1 MRIAVLEDSLIQQKR
16 IRNLLDLSHRLC
28 FFSAV
33 EEYMESNFYF
43 DLLLLDIELGSQNGI
58 EFIKKHPDK
67 QRFIVYVSSHSEAMA
82 DTFDTNVLGF
92 IIKDRIE
99 DALVEKVNQ
108 VEQRIHQLE
117 KIELNLPYET
127 RYVYRDDIL
136 YFQIENGVF
145 ALLKDGTKLSLVNET
160 LKEIEATLSDSF
172 VRVNNNVLINFS
184 KVDYLDVKNHK
195 IIMLNGTIIS
205 VSVRRWKK
213 VKEHYIQMRT
223 SIWCA
228 SSVQLI

>member
-28 FFSAV
+28 FFSTV

-43 DLLLLDIELGSQNGI
+43 DLLLLDIELGTQNGI

-160 LKEIEATLSDSF
+160 LKEIEAQLSDSF
-172 VRVNNNVLINFS
+172 IRVNNNVLINFS

-195 IIMLNGTIIS
+195 IIMLEGTIIS

-223 SIWCA
+223 SI
-228 SSVQLI
+228 

>member
-43 DLLLLDIELGSQNGI
+43 DLLLLDIELGTQNGI

-117 KIELNLPYET
+117 KIALSLPYET

-160 LKEIEATLSDSF
+160 LKEIEAQLSDSF
-172 VRVNNNVLINFS
+172 IRVNNNVLINFS

-223 SIWCA
+223 SI
-228 SSVQLI
+228 

>member
-1 MRIAVLEDSLIQQKR
+1 MRIAVLEDSLIQQER

-67 QRFIVYVSSHSEAMA
+67 QRFIVYVSSHSETMA

-92 IIKDRIE
+92 ITKERIE

-108 VEQRIHQLE
+108 VEKRIHQLE
-117 KIELNLPYET
+117 KIALSLPYET

-136 YFQIENGVF
+136 YFQIDNGVF

-160 LKEIEATLSDSF
+160 LKEIEAMLSDSF

-223 SIWCA
+223 SI
-228 SSVQLI
+228 

>member
-43 DLLLLDIELGSQNGI
+43 DLLLLDIELGTQNGI

-195 IIMLNGTIIS
+195 IIMLEGTIIS

-223 SIWCA
+223 SI
-228 SSVQLI
+228 

>member
-1 MRIAVLEDSLIQQKR
+1 MRIAILEDSLIQQER

-28 FFSAV
+28 FFSTV

-92 IIKDRIE
+92 VTKDRIE
-99 DALVEKVNQ
+99 EALVKKVNQ

-117 KIELNLPYET
+117 KIALSLPYET
-127 RYVYRDDIL
+127 RHVYRDDIL

-160 LKEIEATLSDSF
+160 LKEIEAQLSDSF
-172 VRVNNNVLINFS
+172 IRVNNNVLINFS

-195 IIMLNGTIIS
+195 IIMLEGTIIS

-223 SIWCA
+223 SI
-228 SSVQLI
+228 

>member
-43 DLLLLDIELGSQNGI
+43 DLLLLDIELGTQNGI

-160 LKEIEATLSDSF
+160 LKEIEAMLSDSF

-223 SIWCA
+223 SI
-228 SSVQLI
+228 

>member
-1 MRIAVLEDSLIQQKR
+1 MRIAVLEDSLIQQER

-33 EEYMESNFYF
+33 EEYVKSNFYF

-117 KIELNLPYET
+117 KIALSLPYET

-160 LKEIEATLSDSF
+160 LKEIEAQLSDSF
-172 VRVNNNVLINFS
+172 IRVNNNVLINFS

-195 IIMLNGTIIS
+195 IIMLEGTIIS

-223 SIWCA
+223 SI
-228 SSVQLI
+228 

>member
-1 MRIAVLEDSLIQQKR
+1 MRIAILEDSLIQQER

-28 FFSAV
+28 FFSTV
-33 EEYMESNFYF
+33 EEYVKSNFYF

-58 EFIKKHPDK
+58 EFIKKYPDK
-67 QRFIVYVSSHSEAMA
+67 QRFIIYVSSHSEAMA

-92 IIKDRIE
+92 VTKDRIE
-99 DALVEKVNQ
+99 EALVEKVNQ

-117 KIELNLPYET
+117 KIALSLPYET

-136 YFQIENGVF
+136 YFQIDNGIFV
-145 ALLKDGTKLSLVNET
+145 LLKDGMKLSLVNET

-172 VRVNNNVLINFS
+172 IRVNNHMLINFS
-184 KVDYLDVKNHK
+184 KVDYLDVKNHE
-195 IIMLNGTIIS
+195 IIMLDGMIIS

-223 SIWCA
+223 SI
-228 SSVQLI
+228 

>member
-92 IIKDRIE
+92 ITKERIE

-117 KIELNLPYET
+117 KIALNLPYET
-127 RYVYRDDIL
+127 RYVYRVDIL

-145 ALLKDGTKLSLVNET
+145 VLLKDGTKLSLVNET
-160 LKEIEATLSDSF
+160 LKEIEAQLSDSF
-172 VRVNNNVLINFS
+172 IRVNNNVLINFS
-184 KVDYLDVKNHK
+184 KVDYLDVNNHK

-213 VKEHYIQMRT
+213 VKEHYIQIRT
-223 SIWCA
+223 SI
-228 SSVQLI
+228 

>member
-92 IIKDRIE
+92 ITKERIE

-117 KIELNLPYET
+117 KIALNLPYEI
-127 RYVYRDDIL
+127 RYVYRDGIL

-145 ALLKDGTKLSLVNET
+145 VLLKDGTKLSLVNET
-160 LKEIEATLSDSF
+160 LKEIEAQLSDSF
-172 VRVNNNVLINFS
+172 IRVNNNVLINFS
-184 KVDYLDVKNHK
+184 KVDYLDVNNHK

-223 SIWCA
+223 SI
-228 SSVQLI
+228 

>member
-43 DLLLLDIELGSQNGI
+43 DLLLLDIELGNQNGI

-67 QRFIVYVSSHSEAMA
+67 QRFIVYVSSHSETMA

-92 IIKDRIE
+92 VTKNRIE
-99 DALVEKVNQ
+99 EALVEKVNQ

-136 YFQIENGVF
+136 YFQIENDIFV
-145 ALLKDGTKLSLVNET
+145 LLKDGTKLSLVNET

-195 IIMLNGTIIS
+195 IIMLDGTIIS

-223 SIWCA
+223 SI
-228 SSVQLI
+228 

>member
-43 DLLLLDIELGSQNGI
+43 DLLLLDIELGTQNGI

-160 LKEIEATLSDSF
+160 LKEIEAQLSDSF
-172 VRVNNNVLINFS
+172 IRVNNNVLINFS

-223 SIWCA
+223 SI
-228 SSVQLI
+228 

>member
-1 MRIAVLEDSLIQQKR
+1 MRIAVLEDSLIQQER

-33 EEYMESNFYF
+33 EEYVKSNFYF

-117 KIELNLPYET
+117 KIALNLLYET

-136 YFQIENGVF
+136 YFQIDNGIFV
-145 ALLKDGTKLSLVNET
+145 LLKDGTKLSLVNET
-160 LKEIEATLSDSF
+160 LKEIEAQLSDSF
-172 VRVNNNVLINFS
+172 IRVNNNVLINFS

-223 SIWCA
+223 SI
-228 SSVQLI
+228 

>member
-1 MRIAVLEDSLIQQKR
+1 MRIAVLEDSLIQQER
-16 IRNLLDLSHRLC
+16 IRNLLDLNHRLC
-28 FFSAV
+28 FFRTV

-43 DLLLLDIELGSQNGI
+43 DLLLLDIELGNQNGI

-67 QRFIVYVSSHSEAMA
+67 QRFIVYVSRHSEVMA

-92 IIKDRIE
+92 VTKDRIE
-99 DALVEKVNQ
+99 EALVEKVNQ
-108 VEQRIHQLE
+108 VENRIHQLE
-117 KIELNLPYET
+117 KIALSLPYET

-136 YFQIENGVF
+136 YFQIENSIFV
-145 ALLKDGTKLSLVNET
+145 LLKDGTKLSLVNET
-160 LKEIEATLSDSF
+160 LKEIETTLSDSF

-184 KVDYLDVKNHK
+184 KVDHLDVKNHK
-195 IIMLNGTIIS
+195 IIMLDGTIIS

-223 SIWCA
+223 SI
-228 SSVQLI
+228 

>member
-16 IRNLLDLSHRLC
+16 IRNLLNLSHRLC
-28 FFSAV
+28 FFCTV
-33 EEYMESNFYF
+33 EEYIESNFYY

-92 IIKDRIE
+92 VTKDRIE
-99 DALVEKVNQ
+99 EALVEKVNQ

-117 KIELNLPYET
+117 KIALSLPYET

-160 LKEIEATLSDSF
+160 LKEIEAQLSDSF

-195 IIMLNGTIIS
+195 IILLEGTIIS

-223 SIWCA
+223 SI
-228 SSVQLI
+228 

>member
-1 MRIAVLEDSLIQQKR
+1 MRIAVLEDSLIQQER
-16 IRNLLDLSHRLC
+16 IRNLLDLNHRLC
-28 FFSAV
+28 FFCTV

-43 DLLLLDIELGSQNGI
+43 DLLLLDIELGNQNGI

-67 QRFIVYVSSHSEAMA
+67 QRFIVYVSSHSESMA

-99 DALVEKVNQ
+99 EALVEKVNQ

-117 KIELNLPYET
+117 KIALSLPYET

-136 YFQIENGVF
+136 YFQIDNGVF
-145 ALLKDGTKLSLVNET
+145 VLLKDGTKLSLVNET
-160 LKEIEATLSDSF
+160 LKEIEAQLSDSF
-172 VRVNNNVLINFS
+172 IRVNNNVLINFS

-223 SIWCA
+223 SI
-228 SSVQLI
+228 

>member
-1 MRIAVLEDSLIQQKR
+1 MRIAVLEDSLIQQER
-16 IRNLLDLSHRLC
+16 IRNLLDLNHRLC
-28 FFSAV
+28 FFRTV

-43 DLLLLDIELGSQNGI
+43 DLLLLDIELGNQNGI

-67 QRFIVYVSSHSEAMA
+67 QRFIVYVSSHSETMA

-92 IIKDRIE
+92 VTKDRIE
-99 DALVEKVNQ
+99 EALVKKVNQ

-117 KIELNLPYET
+117 KIALNLPYET

-145 ALLKDGTKLSLVNET
+145 VLLKDGTKLSLVNET

-223 SIWCA
+223 SI
-228 SSVQLI
+228 

>member
-1 MRIAVLEDSLIQQKR
+1 MRIAVLEDSLIQQER
-16 IRNLLDLSHRLC
+16 IRNLLELSHRLC
-28 FFSAV
+28 FFCTV

-92 IIKDRIE
+92 VTKDRIE
-99 DALVEKVNQ
+99 EALVEKVNQ

-117 KIELNLPYET
+117 KIALSLPYET

-160 LKEIEATLSDSF
+160 LKEIEAQLSDSF
-172 VRVNNNVLINFS
+172 IRVNNNVLINFS

-195 IIMLNGTIIS
+195 IIMLEGTIIS

-223 SIWCA
+223 SI
-228 SSVQLI
+228 

>member
-16 IRNLLDLSHRLC
+16 IRNLLDLNHRLC
-28 FFSAV
+28 FFCTV

-67 QRFIVYVSSHSEAMA
+67 QRFIVYVSSHSETMA

-92 IIKDRIE
+92 VTKDRIE
-99 DALVEKVNQ
+99 EALVEKVNQ

-117 KIELNLPYET
+117 KIALNLPYET
-127 RYVYRDDIL
+127 RYVCRDDIL

-145 ALLKDGTKLSLVNET
+145 VLLKDGTKLSLVNET
-160 LKEIEATLSDSF
+160 LKEIETQLSDSF

-223 SIWCA
+223 SI
-228 SSVQLI
+228 

>member
-1 MRIAVLEDSLIQQKR
+1 MRIAILEDSLIQQER
-16 IRNLLDLSHRLC
+16 IRNILDLSHRLS

-43 DLLLLDIELGSQNGI
+43 DLLLLDIELGNQNGI

-99 DALVEKVNQ
+99 EALVEKVNQ

-117 KIELNLPYET
+117 KIALNLPYET
-127 RYVYRDDIL
+127 RHVYRDDIL
-136 YFQIENGVF
+136 YFQIDNGIFV
-145 ALLKDGTKLSLVNET
+145 LLKDGTKLSLVNET
-160 LKEIEATLSDSF
+160 LKEIEAQLSDSF

-223 SIWCA
+223 SI
-228 SSVQLI
+228 

>member
-28 FFSAV
+28 FFCTV
-33 EEYMESNFYF
+33 EEYMESHFYF
-43 DLLLLDIELGSQNGI
+43 DLLLLDIELGNQNGI

-136 YFQIENGVF
+136 YFQIDNGIFV
-145 ALLKDGTKLSLVNET
+145 LLKDGTKLSLVNET
-160 LKEIEATLSDSF
+160 LKEIEAMLSDSF

-223 SIWCA
+223 SI
-228 SSVQLI
+228 

>member
-28 FFSAV
+28 FFCTV

-92 IIKDRIE
+92 VTKDRIE
-99 DALVEKVNQ
+99 EALVKKVNQ
-108 VEQRIHQLE
+108 VENRIHQLE

-160 LKEIEATLSDSF
+160 LKEIEAQLSDSF
-172 VRVNNNVLINFS
+172 IRVNNNVLINFS

-195 IIMLNGTIIS
+195 IILLEGTIIS

-223 SIWCA
+223 SI
-228 SSVQLI
+228 

>member
-1 MRIAVLEDSLIQQKR
+1 MRIAILEDSLIQQER
-16 IRNLLDLSHRLC
+16 IRNLLDLNHRLC
-28 FFSAV
+28 FFRTV

-43 DLLLLDIELGSQNGI
+43 DLLLLDIELGNQNGI

-67 QRFIVYVSSHSEAMA
+67 QRFIVYVSSHSEVMA

-92 IIKDRIE
+92 VTKDRIE
-99 DALVEKVNQ
+99 EALVEKVNQ
-108 VEQRIHQLE
+108 VENRIHQLE
-117 KIELNLPYET
+117 KIVLSLPYET

-136 YFQIENGVF
+136 YFQIENGIFV
-145 ALLKDGTKLSLVNET
+145 LLKDGTKLSLVNET
-160 LKEIEATLSDSF
+160 LKEIETTLSDSF

-184 KVDYLDVKNHK
+184 KVDHLDVKNHK
-195 IIMLNGTIIS
+195 IIMLDGTIIP

-223 SIWCA
+223 SI
-228 SSVQLI
+228 

>member
-16 IRNLLDLSHRLC
+16 IRNLLDLNHRLC
-28 FFSAV
+28 FFCTV

-58 EFIKKHPDK
+58 EFIKKHSDK

-92 IIKDRIE
+92 VSKNRIE
-99 DALVEKVNQ
+99 EALVEKVNQ
-108 VEQRIHQLE
+108 VENRIHQLE
-117 KIELNLPYET
+117 KIALSLPYET

-136 YFQIENGVF
+136 YFQIENGIFV
-145 ALLKDGTKLSLVNET
+145 LLKDGTKLSLVNET
-160 LKEIEATLSDSF
+160 LKEIETTLSDSF

-195 IIMLNGTIIS
+195 IIMLDGTIIS

-223 SIWCA
+223 SI
-228 SSVQLI
+228 

>member
-1 MRIAVLEDSLIQQKR
+1 MRIAVLENSLIQQER
-16 IRNLLDLSHRLC
+16 IRNLLDLNHKLC
-28 FFSAV
+28 FFRTV

-43 DLLLLDIELGSQNGI
+43 DLLLLDIELGNQNGI

-82 DTFDTNVLGF
+82 DTFDINVLGF
-92 IIKDRIE
+92 VTKDRIE
-99 DALVEKVNQ
+99 EALVEKVNQ
-108 VEQRIHQLE
+108 VENRIHQLE
-117 KIELNLPYET
+117 KIALSLPYET

-136 YFQIENGVF
+136 YFQIDNGIFV
-145 ALLKDGTKLSLVNET
+145 LLKDGTKLSLVNET
-160 LKEIEATLSDSF
+160 LKEIETTLSDSF

-184 KVDYLDVKNHK
+184 KVDHLDVKNHK
-195 IIMLNGTIIS
+195 IIMLDGTIVS

-223 SIWCA
+223 NI
-228 SSVQLI
+228 

>member
-82 DTFDTNVLGF
+82 DTFDANVLGF
-92 IIKDRIE
+92 ITKERIE

-117 KIELNLPYET
+117 KITLNLPYET

-145 ALLKDGTKLSLVNET
+145 VLLKDGTKLSLVNET
-160 LKEIEATLSDSF
+160 LKEIEAQLSDSF
-172 VRVNNNVLINFS
+172 IRVNNNVLINFS
-184 KVDYLDVKNHK
+184 KVDYLDVNNHK

-213 VKEHYIQMRT
+213 VKEHYIQIRT
-223 SIWCA
+223 SI
-228 SSVQLI
+228 

>member
-1 MRIAVLEDSLIQQKR
+1 MRIAVLENSLIQQER
-16 IRNLLDLSHRLC
+16 IRNLLDLNHRLC
-28 FFSAV
+28 FFRTV

-43 DLLLLDIELGSQNGI
+43 DLLLLDIELENQNGI

-67 QRFIVYVSSHSEAMA
+67 QRFIVYVSSHSEVMA

-92 IIKDRIE
+92 VTKDRIE
-99 DALVEKVNQ
+99 EALVEKVNQ
-108 VEQRIHQLE
+108 VENRIHQLE
-117 KIELNLPYET
+117 KIALSLPYET

-136 YFQIENGVF
+136 YFQIDNGIFV
-145 ALLKDGTKLSLVNET
+145 LLKDGTKLSLVNET
-160 LKEIEATLSDSF
+160 LKEIETTLSDSF

-184 KVDYLDVKNHK
+184 KVDHLDVKNHK
-195 IIMLNGTIIS
+195 IIMLDGTIVS

-223 SIWCA
+223 NI
-228 SSVQLI
+228 

>member
-1 MRIAVLEDSLIQQKR
+1 MRIAVLEDSLIQQER
-16 IRNLLDLSHRLC
+16 IRNLLDLNHRLC
-28 FFSAV
+28 FFRTV

-43 DLLLLDIELGSQNGI
+43 DLLLLDIELRNQNGI

-67 QRFIVYVSSHSEAMA
+67 QRFIVYVSSHSETMA

-92 IIKDRIE
+92 VTKDRIE
-99 DALVEKVNQ
+99 EALVKKVNQ

-117 KIELNLPYET
+117 KIALKLPYET

-136 YFQIENGVF
+136 YFQIDNGIFV
-145 ALLKDGTKLSLVNET
+145 LLKDGTKLSLVNET

-223 SIWCA
+223 SI
-228 SSVQLI
+228 

>member
-16 IRNLLDLSHRLC
+16 IRNLLDLNHRLC
-28 FFSAV
+28 FFCTV

-92 IIKDRIE
+92 VTKDRIE
-99 DALVEKVNQ
+99 EALVEKVNQ

-117 KIELNLPYET
+117 KIALSLPYET

-160 LKEIEATLSDSF
+160 LKEIEAQLSDSF
-172 VRVNNNVLINFS
+172 IRVNNNVLINFS

-223 SIWCA
+223 SI
-228 SSVQLI
+228 

>member
-33 EEYMESNFYF
+33 EEYMESNFYY

-67 QRFIVYVSSHSEAMA
+67 QRFIVYVSSHSESMA

-92 IIKDRIE
+92 VTKDRIE
-99 DALVEKVNQ
+99 EALVKKVNQ

-117 KIELNLPYET
+117 KIALSLPYET

-145 ALLKDGTKLSLVNET
+145 VLLKDGTKLSLVNET
-160 LKEIEATLSDSF
+160 LKEIEAQLSDSF
-172 VRVNNNVLINFS
+172 IRVNNNVLINFS

-195 IIMLNGTIIS
+195 IIMLDGTIIS

-213 VKEHYIQMRT
+213 VKEHYVQMRT
-223 SIWCA
+223 SI
-228 SSVQLI
+228 

>member
-43 DLLLLDIELGSQNGI
+43 DLLLLDIELGTQNGI

-82 DTFDTNVLGF
+82 DTFDTYVLGF

-223 SIWCA
+223 SI
-228 SSVQLI
+228 

>member
-28 FFSAV
+28 FFSTV

-99 DALVEKVNQ
+99 DALVKKVNQ

-136 YFQIENGVF
+136 YFQIDNGIFV
-145 ALLKDGTKLSLVNET
+145 LLKDGTKLSLVNET

-172 VRVNNNVLINFS
+172 IRVNNNVLINFS

-223 SIWCA
+223 SI
-228 SSVQLI
+228 

>member
-16 IRNLLDLSHRLC
+16 IRNLLDLNHRLC
-28 FFSAV
+28 FFCTV
-33 EEYMESNFYF
+33 EEYMESNFYY

-92 IIKDRIE
+92 ITKERIE

-117 KIELNLPYET
+117 KIALSLPYET

-145 ALLKDGTKLSLVNET
+145 VLLKDGTKLSLVNET
-160 LKEIEATLSDSF
+160 LKEIEAQLSDSF
-172 VRVNNNVLINFS
+172 IRVNNNVLINFS

-223 SIWCA
+223 SI
-228 SSVQLI
+228 

>member
-1 MRIAVLEDSLIQQKR
+1 
-16 IRNLLDLSHRLC
+16 
-28 FFSAV
+28 
-33 EEYMESNFYF
+33 MESNFYF
-43 DLLLLDIELGSQNGI
+43 ELLLLDIELENQNGI

-67 QRFIVYVSSHSEAMA
+67 QHFIVYVSSHSEAMA

-92 IIKDRIE
+92 VTKDRIE
-99 DALVEKVNQ
+99 EALVEKVNQ
-108 VEQRIHQLE
+108 VENRIHQLE
-117 KIELNLPYET
+117 KIALNLPYET

-136 YFQIENGVF
+136 YFQIDNGIFV
-145 ALLKDGTKLSLVNET
+145 LLKDGTKLSLVNET

-195 IIMLNGTIIS
+195 IIMLDGTIIS

-223 SIWCA
+223 SI
-228 SSVQLI
+228 

>member
-16 IRNLLDLSHRLC
+16 IRNLLDLNHRPC
-28 FFSAV
+28 FFCTV

-67 QRFIVYVSSHSEAMA
+67 QRFIVYVSSHSEVMA

-92 IIKDRIE
+92 VTKNRIE
-99 DALVEKVNQ
+99 EVLVEKVNQ
-108 VEQRIHQLE
+108 VENRIHQLE
-117 KIELNLPYET
+117 KIALSLPYET

-136 YFQIENGVF
+136 YFQIENGIFV
-145 ALLKDGTKLSLVNET
+145 LLKDGTKLSLVNET
-160 LKEIEATLSDSF
+160 LKEIETTLSDSF

-184 KVDYLDVKNHK
+184 KVDHLDVKNHK
-195 IIMLNGTIIS
+195 IIMLDGTIIS

-213 VKEHYIQMRT
+213 VKEHYIQTRT
-223 SIWCA
+223 SI
-228 SSVQLI
+228 

>member
-16 IRNLLDLSHRLC
+16 IRNLLDLNHRLC

-92 IIKDRIE
+92 VTKNRIE
-99 DALVEKVNQ
+99 EVLVEKVNQ
-108 VEQRIHQLE
+108 VENRIHQLE

-136 YFQIENGVF
+136 YFKIENGVF
-145 ALLKDGTKLSLVNET
+145 VLLKDGTKLSLVNET

-172 VRVNNNVLINFS
+172 ARVNNNVLINFS
-184 KVDYLDVKNHK
+184 KVDHLDVKNHK

-223 SIWCA
+223 SI
-228 SSVQLI
+228 

>member
-28 FFSAV
+28 FFRTV

-92 IIKDRIE
+92 VTKDRIDE
-99 DALVEKVNQ
+99 ALVEKVNQ

-223 SIWCA
+223 SI
-228 SSVQLI
+228 